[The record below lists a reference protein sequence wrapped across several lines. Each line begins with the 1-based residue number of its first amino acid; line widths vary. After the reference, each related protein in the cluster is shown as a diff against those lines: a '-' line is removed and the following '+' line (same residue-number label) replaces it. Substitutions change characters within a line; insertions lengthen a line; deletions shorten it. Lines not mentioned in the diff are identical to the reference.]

1 MLYVIILC
9 IQTDENKRNNVY
21 NILLAYFDLL
31 IANRDKLI
39 ANLFLLGGTFGG
51 GKFIGILMLRRFCD

>member
-1 MLYVIILC
+1 MLYVIILY